1 MSSRPDTFVSLL
13 SPFLAKL
20 RRRFTFSPF
29 KNPGCTLPV
38 NLLAHSRLSDR
49 VSAGSVTNSG
59 TCGHG
64 FNCWHRTITD
74 PR

>member
-38 NLLAHSRLSDR
+38 NLQGFRTECLQGLSQIL
-49 VSAGSVTNSG
+49 VPVVMGLTAGTG
-59 TCGHG
+59 LLLILGE
-64 FNCWHRTITD
+64 
-74 PR
+74 